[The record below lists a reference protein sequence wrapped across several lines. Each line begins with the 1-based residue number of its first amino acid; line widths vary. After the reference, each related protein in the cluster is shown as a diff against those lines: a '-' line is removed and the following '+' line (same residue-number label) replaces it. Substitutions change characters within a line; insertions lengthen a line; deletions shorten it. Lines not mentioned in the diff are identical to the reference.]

1 MVIPGNKLCAIRNVH
16 WLEKSAASSGSEGN
30 PLMVGGQSRRLITT
44 GLNGVVIEW
53 DLLTQEAKT
62 KHSVNA
68 AIWCSKIVGK
78 NLYLAC
84 EDGTIKLLKVKK
96 DNIELA
102 R

>member
-1 MVIPGNKLCAIRNVH
+1 MGNSGRNDT
-16 WLEKSAASSGSEGN
+16 N
-30 PLMVGGQSRRLITT
+30 PLYHNDGQARRLITT

-53 DLLTQEAKT
+53 DLLSHGVKA

-68 AIWCSKIVGK
+68 AIWCSKLINK

-96 DNIELA
+96 ESIELA
-102 R
+102 RQFLRAD